1 MIEVQLLIIIW
12 PVGPCGQS
20 RRKPWWKLTSVVMTS
35 SQIFSRPARI
45 NSVYKYILF
54 ILIPW
59 QNLNANHR
67 ANDLVTLEGLDQVL
81 TARFMYGPLDM
92 VSLSGEKV
100 MNSSWWSQYTLWLVL
115 GTHVTSRHVTLC
127 YVTALHGFKTHA
139 TLRPISCKTNAVRD
153 LCTCVVLFLRFACT

>member
-20 RRKPWWKLTSVVMTS
+20 RRKPWWKLTSVIMTS

-115 GTHVTSRHVTLC
+115 STHVTSRHVTSRC
-127 YVTALHGFKTHA
+127 AMSRHA
-139 TLRPISCKTNAVRD
+139 TVLKLTPHFGQSVVKLTLFATCALALSCS
-153 LCTCVVLFLRFACT
+153 

>member
-1 MIEVQLLIIIW
+1 
-12 PVGPCGQS
+12 
-20 RRKPWWKLTSVVMTS
+20 MTS
-35 SQIFSRPARI
+35 SQIFPRPARI

-100 MNSSWWSQYTLWLVL
+100 MNSS
-115 GTHVTSRHVTLC
+115 
-127 YVTALHGFKTHA
+127 
-139 TLRPISCKTNAVRD
+139 
-153 LCTCVVLFLRFACT
+153 